1 MNQYINLGQPFNDFV
16 KKNEKLGR
24 FNFRILPNKKSSP
37 VPEKKKSPKRIGRF
51 VIKHVRSNSI
61 KSPSKRKSPPKMTS
75 LKRELSDPEYCMKK
89 VVVGGFNFTIIDEPE
104 KMEEKIRY
112 LTDKIKE
119 NLLQTLEINK
129 IMAKDVDAFSDVLFE
144 EKNKLKNNIS
154 KYNNQLNEIMDNIF

>member
-1 MNQYINLGQPFNDFV
+1 
-16 KKNEKLGR
+16 
-24 FNFRILPNKKSSP
+24 
-37 VPEKKKSPKRIGRF
+37 
-51 VIKHVRSNSI
+51 
-61 KSPSKRKSPPKMTS
+61 MTS

-129 IMAKDVDAFSDVLFE
+129 IMAKDVDAFSDLLLE
-144 EKNKLKNNIS
+144 QKNKLKNNIS